1 MKTWQRRMIAI
12 LNKLADEEGAD
23 LVEYVLLISFIAF
36 GATAGAMPVAQS
48 IGAIFDKTSSQ
59 LASAVGASSGG
70 SSSSSGGEGGSGD
83 GSGYGGDH

>member
-12 LNKLADEEGAD
+12 LKKLADEEGAD

-48 IGAIFDKTSSQ
+48 IGAIFDKTSTQ